1 MEAVLPLILED
12 QPLILEDLLPLI
24 LEGLPLPILMEA
36 SIQDQPLEVLPQ
48 VDLPLE
54 DSLQEGDQVL
64 QLPPTI

>member
-1 MEAVLPLILED
+1 MEVVLPLILED